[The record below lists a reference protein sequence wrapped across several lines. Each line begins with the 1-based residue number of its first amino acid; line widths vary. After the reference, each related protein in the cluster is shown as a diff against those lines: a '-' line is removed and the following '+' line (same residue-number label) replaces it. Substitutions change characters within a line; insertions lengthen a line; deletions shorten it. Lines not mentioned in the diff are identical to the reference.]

1 MVIKLSNRELEVA
14 QLVAAGLEDKEISRE
29 LNIKYGTVRNHIDKI
44 RLKCGCTN
52 RAHFVAVLK
61 DLNII

>member
-1 MVIKLSNRELEVA
+1 MAIELSDRQLEIA
-14 QLVAAGLEDKEISRE
+14 QLVAAGLEDKEIAKE
-29 LNIKYGTVRNHIDKI
+29 LNIKYGTVRNHIDRI

>member
-1 MVIKLSNRELEVA
+1 MTIELSDRQLEIA
-14 QLVAAGLEDKEISRE
+14 QLVAAGLEDKEIAKE
-29 LNIKYGTVRNHIDKI
+29 LNIKYGTVKNHIDRI